1 MVKRKMR
8 GIIIKQVLI
17 VIVFILLCLNGLAAE
32 KKELNAA
39 IIHGPNIVFT
49 IAAPGGWTLDTKSG
63 EKDALPAVLYPK
75 GSSWEK
81 SPVVMYINNV
91 PKDTQPSPN
100 LDDFI
105 KDEIE
110 SFKKK
115 HPKIL
120 IRDGKPLRVRGGRLA
135 VVKEFS
141 GDKWGNYEAVAYI
154 SEDKTF
160 TSLTLSAK
168 TKDDYI
174 NSFPSFEEFV
184 GSYTFLTSDVRI
196 K

>member
-1 MVKRKMR
+1 V
-8 GIIIKQVLI
+8 
-17 VIVFILLCLNGLAAE
+17 NGLAAE

-49 IAAPGGWTLDTKSG
+49 IAAPEGWTLDTRSG
-63 EKDALPAVLYPK
+63 EKDGLPAVLYPN

-91 PKDTQPSPN
+91 PKHTQPSPN
-100 LDDFI
+100 LEDFI

-120 IRDGKPLRVRGGRLA
+120 IRDGKPLHVGGGRLA

-160 TSLTLSAK
+160 TSFTLSAK
-168 TKDDYI
+168 KKDDYV
-174 NSFPSFEEFV
+174 NSFPSFEKFV